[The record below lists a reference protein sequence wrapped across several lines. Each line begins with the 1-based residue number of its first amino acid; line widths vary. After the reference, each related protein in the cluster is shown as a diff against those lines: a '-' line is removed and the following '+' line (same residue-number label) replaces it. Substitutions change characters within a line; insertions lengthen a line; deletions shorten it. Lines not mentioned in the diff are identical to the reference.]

1 MGMINIIKGKI
12 MKYFILTLITLA
24 SLFMFASCGV
34 GLFSVT
40 EADKVEKLVAQ
51 RYGGLYVFDRKLRDE
66 IIQREK
72 EREEYE
78 KSRLKA
84 IESKKEKL
92 LRDFFTE
99 KEIQDFK
106 DMLARDRKRGAMVDY
121 SHYDVYKKENEILE
135 KLNEKYPN
143 VDEKFPKILSN
154 GCEYVFARDEAYR
167 EEFQP
172 YYQKIKE
179 YMGEEVFKK
188 LKNTLELT
196 SFCKKDEKRIPITIY
211 TSIVVLK
218 RTYGNY
224 LLDDTAKGFYKVG
237 YTDIAGDNIFYLEKD
252 KFIKNDEKSKGIK

>member
-1 MGMINIIKGKI
+1 MINIIKGKI

-143 VDEKFPKILSN
+143 VDEKFPKI
-154 GCEYVFARDEAYR
+154 
-167 EEFQP
+167 
-172 YYQKIKE
+172 
-179 YMGEEVFKK
+179 FKK
-188 LKNTLELT
+188 SLISCFLIIASPLVSILT
-196 SFCKKDEKRIPITIY
+196 VLDLFCRLLNNSTIKLPNISIMQITGYPTPIIPFMKLNSSGRNATII
-211 TSIVVLK
+211 SEINEV
-218 RTYGNY
+218 
-224 LLDDTAKGFYKVG
+224 
-237 YTDIAGDNIFYLEKD
+237 
-252 KFIKNDEKSKGIK
+252 KFIPNKPIIPKIIQKALIAFTFSCFRILLILSKLLRTFVK

>member
-1 MGMINIIKGKI
+1 MEEQIEKIKKEL
-12 MKYFILTLITLA
+12 K
-24 SLFMFASCGV
+24 
-34 GLFSVT
+34 
-40 EADKVEKLVAQ
+40 
-51 RYGGLYVFDRKLRDE
+51 
-66 IIQREK
+66 EK
-72 EREEYE
+72 EIQNIY
-78 KSRLKA
+78 LNFV
-84 IESKKEKL
+84 
-92 LRDFFTE
+92 DFTGNVLTKMVGVQELINNTHVSWFDGISINGNL
-99 KEIQDFK
+99 IQDFK
-106 DMLARDRKRGAMVDY
+106 DVLARDRKRGAMVDY

-154 GCEYVFARDEAYR
+154 GCEYVFARDKAYR

-188 LKNTLELT
+188 LKNTLEPT

-224 LLDDTAKGFYKVG
+224 LLDDTAKGF
-237 YTDIAGDNIFYLEKD
+237 L
-252 KFIKNDEKSKGIK
+252 